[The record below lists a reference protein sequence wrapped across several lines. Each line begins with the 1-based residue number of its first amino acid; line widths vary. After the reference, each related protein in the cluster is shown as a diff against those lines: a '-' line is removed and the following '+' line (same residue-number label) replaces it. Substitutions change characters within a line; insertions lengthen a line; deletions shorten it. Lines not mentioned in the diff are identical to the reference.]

1 MDFSK
6 DQLPQIYELLEK
18 YQKDKNV
25 IIFKSRKEAD
35 DYLEVLL
42 KQQWDIEPDVKEQK
56 EKGKLV
62 AIMRIIY
69 NSQYRKKADSM
80 IWLIQAAGGKIRLKI
95 D

>member
-42 KQQWDIEPDVKEQK
+42 KQQ
-56 EKGKLV
+56 
-62 AIMRIIY
+62 
-69 NSQYRKKADSM
+69 
-80 IWLIQAAGGKIRLKI
+80 
-95 D
+95 